1 MYKKMYKYLY
11 MEEPCKLRALDF
23 KLSEEA
29 EKLLDNI
36 FNKRFDYQGEWYGK
50 LLKEQA
56 ETKSTRRELLH
67 KIEAFEEAPE
77 AAVNV
82 YTKKEWCDMFGLDR
96 SPEKILQ
103 ETRNYLDSINCSLEL
118 INEIINEI
126 DRQKLNPAR
135 IFAMHDWRT
144 TEPNK

>member
-1 MYKKMYKYLY
+1 MYKYLY

-50 LLKEQA
+50 LLKNQA
-56 ETKSTRRELLH
+56 EAKSTQCELSRKIKAYEKDPEIALKIYTNEGYNAIFGTPDPQAVLQRARE
-67 KIEAFEEAPE
+67 
-77 AAVNV
+77 
-82 YTKKEWCDMFGLDR
+82 GLEDA
-96 SPEKILQ
+96 
-103 ETRNYLDSINCSLEL
+103 NYMLSR
-118 INEIINEI
+118 INEIIAEI